1 MPTPPSPLVVAS
13 ILTGVPAALW
23 AYKCAMMVLFQRKII
38 YMGYA
43 PLGARTDRLADTR
56 PTALPCSELRIPA
69 SISAL
74 QVGPSAP
81 NLVILYLQGNA
92 GNPLHRIPVFHSLL
106 SVSPPYTSILAPAP
120 RSYWSSP
127 GRPTQPGI
135 LADYTAALTHTLHQF
150 PNARVVLYGHSL
162 GGAAALC
169 LLAQPNLSSLLG
181 KDADRLRG
189 VILENPFTSVPAM
202 IKALYPQ
209 KWLPYRYLTPFVWDR
224 WDALGAVEKLDGET
238 SLLRRLCGRMLVLT
252 SERDEVVPKEMGA
265 AIVRAVSDKSRGNRE
280 GESLRTRLVVIR
292 GALHEDG
299 WTRKGW
305 EDVVGVYLRGIVDET
320 KTIDG

>member
-1 MPTPPSPLVVAS
+1 
-13 ILTGVPAALW
+13 
-23 AYKCAMMVLFQRKII
+23 
-38 YMGYA
+38 
-43 PLGARTDRLADTR
+43 
-56 PTALPCSELRIPA
+56 
-69 SISAL
+69 
-74 QVGPSAP
+74 
-81 NLVILYLQGNA
+81 
-92 GNPLHRIPVFHSLL
+92 
-106 SVSPPYTSILAPAP
+106 
-120 RSYWSSP
+120 RSYCSSP

-135 LADYTAALTHTLHQF
+135 LADYTAALTHTLHRF

-162 GGAAALC
+162 GGAVALC

-181 KDADRLRG
+181 KDADRLSG

-209 KWLPYRYLTPFVWDR
+209 KWLPYRYFTPFVWDR
-224 WDALGAVEKLDGET
+224 WDALGAVEKVDGET

-252 SERDEVVPKEMGA
+252 SERDEVVPKEMGP
-265 AIVRAVSDKSRGNRE
+265 AIVRVVSDNSCGNGE